1 MLPPHTPEVNPA
13 NRGSSAVNDP
23 PRMYGSLVPMQFELP
38 QVVNA
43 PWTSPTSA
51 GPGPL
56 PPLSITVAGILNSF
70 RRRWWSIALGAL
82 VGGVAL
88 ALAWVFVPP
97 QNEVESILELSRESQ
112 YFGVGDRKQ
121 QLGKDEWEM
130 YKATQATLVKTR
142 VSLMKA
148 LDIKDK
154 ETDRPLQELPIV
166 RAEWDAPGWLQKK
179 IRVWFPGDASIMVI
193 SMKGE
198 DAAQA
203 VKLVNAVTQTYVNEF
218 TNTERN
224 RQTEELAK
232 LNANLQQLEDEYEKA
247 NGKYDMRAKQLGVL
261 NNQELQFQHTQLN
274 SAVQNL
280 NNRRHQVSS
289 QLTDKKVEIIE
300 LKKRMQLSG
309 SFEPPQALIEEKLHE
324 NLKYQGKV
332 ATKEGLLNE
341 LRAKKVRIKD
351 PESPI
356 LKRLQANID
365 HLDNEIDLLR
375 DELMPQIRQSLTGD
389 AGQAAQGQLE
399 ATEDAVKLL
408 TEEMANLD
416 KDISAMESKLN
427 DLHHST
433 GQLDGMANG
442 LESLRQRMSLVKT
455 EILKAQLNLEAK
467 PPITIY
473 NLASVPESS
482 MDWMRYIMVASLGG
496 LAFCL
501 PIVGLVAWDYAQR
514 RLNSS
519 GDLPDSLGMKL
530 VGSIPAMS
538 GKRKKAKKAK
548 DGDALIGGRNQ
559 MADAVDGV
567 RTALM
572 RDAAAESTRI
582 VLVTSPV
589 GREGKTT
596 LATQLAASL
605 GRAGRRTLLIDGD
618 LRHPSAHRILGVAQE
633 PGLAEILRNE
643 IEIEE
648 AIRPTRA
655 NGLWM
660 IPSGR
665 YCEEALHALARD
677 GVQEVFKEL
686 SSGFDFVIIDA
697 PPVLTDSDAMVIGQH
712 VDAAI
717 LSVLRDISRVPQLY
731 EARDR
736 LRTVGVRLLGCVY
749 HGARSEQRSA
759 RPAIAA
765 PK

>member
-13 NRGSSAVNDP
+13 NRGSTAVNDP

-43 PWTSPTSA
+43 PWASPSSA

-56 PPLSITVAGILNSF
+56 PPLTVTVGGILNSF
-70 RRRWWSIALGAL
+70 RRRWWSVALGAL

-88 ALAWVFVPP
+88 ALAWFLVPP
-97 QNEVESILELSRESQ
+97 QNEVEAILELSRESNEIA
-112 YFGVGDRKQ
+112 GDRQ
-121 QLGKDEWEM
+121 QEMPKDVWES
-130 YKATQATLVKTR
+130 YKSTQATLAKTR
-142 VSLMKA
+142 VALMRA

-154 ETDRPLQELPIV
+154 ETDRPLQELPII
-166 RAEWDAPGWLQKK
+166 RAEWDQVGWLQSK

-198 DAAQA
+198 DPPQM
-203 VKLVNAVTQTYVNEF
+203 VKLVNAVTETYVKEY
-218 TNTERN
+218 TSTEKT
-224 RQTEELAK
+224 RQTEELGK
-232 LNANLQQLEDEYEKA
+232 LNENLQKLEAQYDLDQKKYEA
-247 NGKYDMRAKQLGVL
+247 RARQLGVL
-261 NNQELQFQHTQLN
+261 NNQELQFQHTQINAALT
-274 SAVQNL
+274 SL
-280 NNRRHQVSS
+280 TNRRQEVTSK
-289 QLTDKKVEIIE
+289 LTDKKVEIIE
-300 LKKRMQLSG
+300 IRKRKQLSET
-309 SFEPPQALIEEKLHE
+309 FEPSQALIEEKLHE
-324 NLKYQGKV
+324 NPKFHDKIARREEYLAQYREKKSRV
-332 ATKEGLLNE
+332 KE
-341 LRAKKVRIKD
+341 

-356 LKRLQANID
+356 LKRIQANID
-365 HLDNEIDLLR
+365 HVDNEIELLR
-375 DELMPQIRQSLTGD
+375 DELSPQIRQSMGGD
-389 AGQAAQGQLE
+389 ADQAAKFQMEGAEDAKLLLE
-399 ATEDAVKLL
+399 ADLDSLQKSI
-408 TEEMANLD
+408 EEAD
-416 KDISAMESKLN
+416 RKLN
-427 DLHHST
+427 LLHTST
-433 GQLDGMANG
+433 GQLDSMQNG
-442 LESLRQRMSLVKT
+442 LESLRLRMSAVKM

-467 PPITIY
+467 PPITVY

-482 MDWMRYIMVASLGG
+482 LDWMRYFMVASLGG

-501 PIVGLVAWDYAQR
+501 PVLGLVAWDYKQR

-530 VGSIPAMS
+530 VGAIPS
-538 GKRKKAKKAK
+538 LTGKKKAKAK
-548 DGDALIGGRNQ
+548 DAETMFGGRSQ
-559 MADAVDGV
+559 LADSVDGV

-618 LRHPSAHRILGVAQE
+618 LRHPSAHRALGVAQE

-660 IPSGR
+660 IPAGR

-697 PPVLTDSDAMVIGQH
+697 PPVLTDSDALVIGQH

-717 LSVLRDISRVPQLY
+717 LSVLRDISRVPQLF

-749 HGARSEQRSA
+749 HGAKSEQRTA
-759 RPAIAA
+759 RPALKA
-765 PK
+765 K